1 MAEFGSGGIMIK
13 EKLMINCQVN
23 FQLGYFLKNGETKYY
38 LGYFLYHE
46 MYLNTF

>member
-23 FQLGYFLKNGETKYY
+23 FQLGYFLKNGETKI
-38 LGYFLYHE
+38 LPWL
-46 MYLNTF
+46 LSLS